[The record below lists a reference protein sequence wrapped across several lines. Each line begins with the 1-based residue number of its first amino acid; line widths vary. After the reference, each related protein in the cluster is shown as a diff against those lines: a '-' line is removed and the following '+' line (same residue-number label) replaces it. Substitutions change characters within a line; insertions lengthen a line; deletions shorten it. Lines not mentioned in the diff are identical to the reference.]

1 MVAWFRAGLA
11 AALLIFV
18 SIPASAADKAFQDD
32 ALDEAAITLAADLK
46 NESGTVELPVIKLK
60 EQAAVQLRKQDLE
73 GAAFTYGQIVT
84 VAPDDSTAW
93 RRLADIW
100 LAIPPDE
107 TDDGS
112 VRYRNAR
119 TAAYVAYVRATTPK
133 QEAAGLAT
141 LATAFSKGGD
151 WRPALNALHLALT
164 LDDNQGLKVTY
175 DQLREKYG
183 FRVADFSVDSDAAS
197 PRACFQFT
205 EPLLKR
211 ADFSPFVSVAGQ
223 DKPALSADDQQL
235 CVEGLKHGET
245 YDVTLREGLP
255 SMVQQDLLKDAEFTI
270 YVRDR
275 KPSVRL
281 AGKAYVLPST
291 GQQGIPLVSVNTGLL
306 DVTIYRI
313 GDRNLLGNVLSYD
326 FQRNLYPYD
335 LETVADEKGQEVW
348 SGELA
353 VTQELNKEVTT
364 AFPIG
369 EALPEMAPGVYLLA
383 ANPADVPGDD
393 YGQRTTQWFVVS
405 DFGLTAYSGSDGV
418 HAFVNSLASTAP
430 LPGVEVRLIARN
442 NEVLAT
448 SATDD
453 KGAVTFA
460 PGLARGEGGLSPA
473 MLVATGTDGDYA
485 FLNLKQSGFD
495 LTDRGVA
502 GREAPKG
509 LDAFVFTER
518 GVYRTGETVHITALL
533 RDAAGIAV
541 PGVPLTLVVERPD
554 GIEYRRAVVP
564 DEGLGGRALDV
575 ALISSAQ
582 TGTYR
587 VEAYSDPKGSSI
599 GKTSF
604 LVEDYVPER
613 LEFDISTGAKA
624 LSPASP
630 AEIALDGRFLYGA
643 PASGLPIDGELK
655 IAATSGRPGFT
666 GYVFGPNDAQS
677 DDSFSSESFPLADL
691 PETDAKGKATFA
703 VALEEVPASGR
714 PLEATVV
721 VRLAEPGGRAVEQE
735 LKLPVTP
742 RSDMIGVKPLFK
754 GSSLGDQDIA
764 KFDVV
769 MATPDGMQVAAK
781 GLKWQLLRI
790 ESKYQWY
797 RQYDSWYY
805 EPVKVTRRV
814 ADGTI
819 DVGAAQ
825 PGQIEVPV
833 SWGRYRLEVETNDP
847 QGPLTTYGFDS
858 GWYAEASADTP
869 DLLEI
874 ALDKNGYAPGDTMTV
889 AVTAR
894 SAGTVTLSV
903 IGDRLITQTT
913 TDVEAGLVKLPLTVG
928 DDWGTGAYVLAT
940 LRRPLD
946 APEKRMPGRAI
957 GVQWFS
963 VDRPAHTI
971 GVDLDLPD
979 LIRPQTTLRVPV
991 RLANLAAG
999 DQARIVVA
1007 AVDVGILNL
1016 TGYEP
1021 PNPDEYYLGQRQ
1033 LSAEV
1038 RDLYGQLID
1047 GMQGARGQIRTGG
1060 DSGGVMQGN
1069 PPTQPPLALYSG
1081 IVTVGEDGTA
1091 EVTFDIPA
1099 FTGTVRVMAVAWNK
1113 DQVGHGSGDVVVR
1126 DPVVVS
1132 ATLPRFLL
1140 TGDTSTLRIDLD
1152 NVEGASGNYQVA
1164 VSAAGPLSVAN
1175 ADTSVSLDA
1184 KTRGAATFKVSALG
1198 VGDGMIDVTVT
1209 GPEDF
1214 EVTRRYALTVNPAT
1228 QILSRRTVKALEPGQ
1243 SITLSND
1250 VFADLV
1256 PGTGKLALSVTPTA
1270 ALDVASLLAA
1280 LDRYPLGCTEQI
1292 VSRALPLLYVNDMA
1306 LDAKL
1311 AADANIDQ
1319 RITKAIETVLARQG
1333 YEGAFGLWSPGG
1345 SDAWLDSYVT
1355 DFLTRARANGHA
1367 VPDDRFKLALSRLR
1381 NYVSTAPDV
1390 STDGGLALSYALYVL
1405 ARNGMAPVGDLR
1417 YIADVKLDKLGTPT
1431 AQAEIGAALAMLGDK
1446 TRAET
1451 AFRVAAGALPAEKP
1465 NEGGRVDFG
1474 SRLRDAAAV
1483 VTLAAEGDAG
1493 KPILVSATRQIGVAR
1508 DAVTYTSTQENAW
1521 LVLAARA
1528 LGQQGVS
1535 LTIEEGSGEEGGQ
1548 LGPLYRSFSE
1558 EDLGINPV
1566 TVTNNGDTP
1575 VDAVVSVSGAPTTP
1589 EPAADHGFALERTF
1603 HTLDGEEVDIA
1614 TATQNERYV
1623 VLLTVTEAKPQ
1634 FARVALTDHVPAGFE
1649 IDNPRLVSSADTGGL
1664 SWIGQAA
1671 TPEHTA
1677 FRDDRFV
1684 AAFERKADSPVVYRV
1699 AYVVR
1704 AVSPGDYVLPQAVV
1718 EDMYNPDRFGRTGT
1732 GAVKV
1737 TARK

>member
-1 MVAWFRAGLA
+1 
-11 AALLIFV
+11 
-18 SIPASAADKAFQDD
+18 
-32 ALDEAAITLAADLK
+32 
-46 NESGTVELPVIKLK
+46 
-60 EQAAVQLRKQDLE
+60 
-73 GAAFTYGQIVT
+73 
-84 VAPDDSTAW
+84 
-93 RRLADIW
+93 
-100 LAIPPDE
+100 
-107 TDDGS
+107 
-112 VRYRNAR
+112 
-119 TAAYVAYVRATTPK
+119 
-133 QEAAGLAT
+133 
-141 LATAFSKGGD
+141 
-151 WRPALNALHLALT
+151 
-164 LDDNQGLKVTY
+164 
-175 DQLREKYG
+175 
-183 FRVADFSVDSDAAS
+183 
-197 PRACFQFT
+197 
-205 EPLLKR
+205 LLKR

-255 SMVQQDLLKDAEFTI
+255 SMVHEDLLKDAEFTI

-291 GQQGIPLVSVNTGLL
+291 GQRGIPLVSVNTGLL

-326 FQRNLYPYD
+326 FQRNLYAYD

-369 EALPEMAPGVYLLA
+369 EAVPEMAPGVYLLA
-383 ANPADVPGDD
+383 ANPADVPGDE
-393 YGQRTTQWFVVS
+393 YGERTTQWFVVS
-405 DFGLTAYSGSDGV
+405 DFGLTAYSGTDGV

-448 SATDD
+448 AATDD
-453 KGAVTFA
+453 KGAVRFA

-473 MLVATGTDGDYA
+473 MLVASGTDGDYA

-575 ALISSAQ
+575 ALISSAP

-587 VEAYSDPKGSSI
+587 VEAYSDPKGSPV

-624 LSPASP
+624 LSPSSP

-655 IAATSGRPGFT
+655 IAATSERPGFA
-666 GYVFGPNDAQS
+666 GYVFGLSDAQS

-691 PETDAKGKATFA
+691 PETDAEGKATFP
-703 VALEEVPASGR
+703 VALGEIPASGR

-721 VRLAEPGGRAVEQE
+721 VRLAEPGGRAVEHE

-797 RQYDSWYY
+797 RQYGSWNY
-805 EPVKVTRRV
+805 EPIKVTRRV

-819 DVGAAQ
+819 DVGATQ
-825 PGQIEVPV
+825 PGKIEVPV

-946 APEKRMPGRAI
+946 AAEKRMPGRAI

-963 VDRPAHTI
+963 VDRVAHTI

-979 LIRPQTTLRVPV
+979 LVRPETTLRVPV

-1033 LSAEV
+1033 LSVQV

-1060 DSGGVMQGN
+1060 DSGGVLQGN

-1091 EVTFDIPA
+1091 EVKFDIPA

-1140 TGDTSTLRIDLD
+1140 TGDTSTLRLDLD
-1152 NVEGASGNYQVA
+1152 NVEGASGNYQIA
-1164 VSAAGPLSVAN
+1164 VSTAGPLSVAN
-1175 ADTSVSLDA
+1175 AGTSVSLDA

-1198 VGDGMIDVTVT
+1198 VGDGTVDVTVT

-1214 EVTRRYALTVNPAT
+1214 EVTRRYSLTVNPAT
-1228 QILSRRTVKALEPGQ
+1228 QILARRTVKALEPGQ

-1250 VFADLV
+1250 VFANLV
-1256 PGTGKLALSVTPTA
+1256 PGTGKLSLSVTPTA

-1311 AADANIDQ
+1311 AADANVDK

-1446 TRAET
+1446 TRAEK

-1508 DAVTYTSTQENAW
+1508 DAVTYTSTQEDAW

-1535 LTIEEGSGEEGGQ
+1535 LTIEEGSGGEGGQ

-1566 TVTNNGDTP
+1566 TVTNSGDTP

-1589 EPAADHGFALERTF
+1589 EPAADHGFRLDRTF

-1634 FARVALTDHVPAGFE
+1634 FARVALTDYVPAGFE
-1649 IDNPRLVSSADTGGL
+1649 IDNPKLVSSADTGGL

-1718 EDMYNPDRFGRTGT
+1718 EDMYSPDRFGRTGT
-1732 GAVKV
+1732 GTVKV